1 MQTSATRNQ
10 KMPASNLECRLLSA
24 SGCAYGIDLSGGF
37 TPQEPYFSAVG
48 FQATPTAI
56 VGGPDNI
63 NACLVGKNGD
73 GVIVAF
79 RGTLVPNIND
89 LASLLDW
96 MQDFD
101 AVPKG
106 VDGMPGKVHTGFWR
120 GLETIWE
127 GVMAAVQPLLTAP
140 SGKLPLYVTGHS
152 KGGGLAQLAAIRFHL
167 AGMSPQR
174 VCTFASPRVGDQ
186 AFADEYDAAIT
197 GIRYEY
203 TDDIVPHLPLSQS
216 VLNSLL
222 HLPVI
227 GRRFAEFPVW
237 DYVDAGTLSFINW
250 DMQIVGDSE
259 MLRAQRFA
267 HLTLLLVQGKVQQI
281 AADHDH
287 SCGAGYMSQVC
298 PGVCP

>member
-1 MQTSATRNQ
+1 
-10 KMPASNLECRLLSA
+10 MPAATLDCRLLSA
-24 SGCAYGIDLSGGF
+24 SSCAYNIDRTGGF
-37 TPQEPYFSAVG
+37 TPPQPYFGAAG
-48 FQATPTAI
+48 FQPDPIAI

-79 RGTLVPNIND
+79 RGTLVPDIHD
-89 LASLLDW
+89 LPSLLDW

-101 AVPKG
+101 AIPLSI
-106 VDGMPGKVHTGFWR
+106 DGMPGKIHTGFWR
-120 GLETIWE
+120 GLETIWD
-127 GVMAAVQPLLTAP
+127 GVLAAVQPLLTTP

-152 KGGGLAQLAAIRFHL
+152 KGGGLAQLAAMRFQL

-186 AFADEYDAAIT
+186 AFAAAYDAAIV

-203 TDDIVPHLPLSQS
+203 TDDIVPHLPLSQA

-227 GRRFAEFPVW
+227 GRRFSEFPVW
-237 DYVDAGTLSFINW
+237 DYVSAGTLSFINW
-250 DMQIVGDSE
+250 NNQIVGDSE
-259 MLRAQRFA
+259 MLKAQRIA
-267 HLTLLLVQGKVQQI
+267 HLTLLLVEGKVKVI

-298 PGVCP
+298 PGVCPQ